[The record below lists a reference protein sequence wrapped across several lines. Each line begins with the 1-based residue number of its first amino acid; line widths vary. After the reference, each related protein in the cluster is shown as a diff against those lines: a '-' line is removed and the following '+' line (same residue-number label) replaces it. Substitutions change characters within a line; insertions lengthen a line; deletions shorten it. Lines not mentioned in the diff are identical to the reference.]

1 MSTRF
6 IVRTI
11 SEFGN
16 GCFMDKFDYVRDN
29 EELYRSVRGKLEDK
43 EYILNDGKLRI
54 LPKAF
59 SDRHRAPSV
68 DRAILK
74 ANPSLSRLHDTD
86 GIISLIAGDVRALGE
101 VESKTE
107 DKQIVHA
114 VDVIYDPTPANPAH
128 SKIAVT
134 PEFFGSTNKQ
144 KYAFRLLRIALA
156 ELATKNGWTLPPGG
170 E

>member
-1 MSTRF
+1 
-6 IVRTI
+6 
-11 SEFGN
+11 
-16 GCFMDKFDYVRDN
+16 MDKFDYVRDK

-59 SDRHRAPSV
+59 SDRHRSPSV
-68 DRAILK
+68 DRAILR

-128 SKIAVT
+128 SKITVT

>member
-1 MSTRF
+1 
-6 IVRTI
+6 
-11 SEFGN
+11 
-16 GCFMDKFDYVRDN
+16 MDKFDYVRDN